1 MMMMMMRAAPC
12 AALAIFLALTAA
24 HAQQPQND
32 APTNTPV
39 TTLIPGADEASLAGS
54 ARASKLIG
62 SNVYQGD
69 TSIGTIEDILVDLD
83 HGALRAFVLSV
94 GGFLGIGNKLVA
106 VPISQ
111 IRLGTEAKFTTE
123 LTREQ
128 LTNAPAFN
136 PSKLK

>member
-1 MMMMMMRAAPC
+1 
-12 AALAIFLALTAA
+12 
-24 HAQQPQND
+24 
-32 APTNTPV
+32 
-39 TTLIPGADEASLAGS
+39 LAGS

-62 SNVYQGD
+62 RNVYQGD
-69 TSIGTIEDILVDLD
+69 TSIGTIEDVLVDLD